1 VKIVVAAIV
10 AAVAVL
16 GVSASASARDIGAN
30 GSVAALAAVGTE
42 VALAARVR
50 PGCFEIRVWETADR
64 GVRRYAN
71 HCFEETST
79 GSGVAAVTAADG
91 RALWL
96 TFTGGNIRE
105 WSLWT
110 KSRTSRAKRIRF
122 VARDVDAPPPVVVG
136 SAWEGSL
143 PYAIDR
149 TIVVLGSNGARR
161 FALDAPARVVFV
173 SAHSRGYAAV
183 LADGRVVTISSAGRV
198 LRERAFEPG
207 FVETAVLTA
216 RGMILK
222 TRDGLEIRD
231 GESRQAFELPAGSR
245 FVGYSEGIVAY
256 ATGRELR
263 LLRLNG
269 ARHVTFRRLAAP
281 GFRAQLGR
289 RGIAY
294 SSGGK
299 VSFVVWAF
307 VATEVTG

>member
-1 VKIVVAAIV
+1 MCAVAAML
-10 AAVAVL
+10 ALGAV
-16 GVSASASARDIGAN
+16 GGASARDIGAD
-30 GSVAALAAVGTE
+30 GPVAALAAVGTE
-42 VALAARVR
+42 VSFAARVR

-71 HCFEETST
+71 HCFAATST

-122 VARDVDAPPPVVVG
+122 VARDVDASPPIVLG

-143 PYAIDR
+143 PYAVDR
-149 TIVVLGSNGARR
+149 TIIVLGPNGARR
-161 FALDAPARVVFV
+161 FALTVPERVVFV

-183 LADGRVVTISSAGRV
+183 LADGRVLTISSAGRV
-198 LRERAFEPG
+198 LRERAFEAG
-207 FVETAVLTA
+207 FVEAAVLTA
-216 RGMILK
+216 RGMIMT
-222 TRDGLEIRD
+222 TRDGLEIHY
-231 GESRQAFELPAGSR
+231 GESRQAFELPAGAR
-245 FVGYSEGIVAY
+245 FVGYSEGIAAY
-256 ATGRELR
+256 AIGRELR

-269 ARHVTFRRLAAP
+269 GVHTTFRVLAAA
-281 GFRAQLGR
+281 GSRAQLGR

-294 SSGGK
+294 SSGVG

-307 VATEVTG
+307 VAAEVTG